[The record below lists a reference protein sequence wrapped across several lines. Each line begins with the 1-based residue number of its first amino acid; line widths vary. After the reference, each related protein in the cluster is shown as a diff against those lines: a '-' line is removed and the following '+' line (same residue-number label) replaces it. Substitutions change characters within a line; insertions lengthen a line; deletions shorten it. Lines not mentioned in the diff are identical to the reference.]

1 MKVITRTVWI
11 LSLVSLFTDVASEML
26 YPVMPIYL
34 KEIGF
39 SILLI
44 GVLEGV
50 AEATA
55 GLSKSYF
62 GKLSDVSGKRLPFVR
77 IGYLLSAVSKPM
89 MAVFV
94 YPLWVLFSRTIDR
107 FGKGIRTGARDALLS
122 DEVTPQT
129 KGQVF
134 GFHRAMDTVGAVIGP
149 SVALIYLYLFP
160 GNYKALFLLA
170 FIPGIV
176 AISFTFLLKEV
187 KRESRKFE
195 LTPVSFFSF
204 VQYWK
209 ESPST
214 YKKLVAGLL
223 AFTLINSSDVFLLL
237 KIKEAGLSDTTIIG
251 VYVFYNLVYALAAFP
266 LGKLSDKIGFK
277 RTIIFGFTVFAFVYL
292 GMSISNELH
301 EFVIMF
307 LLYGIYA
314 AATESVA
321 KAWISNIS
329 EKKDI
334 ATAIG
339 TYTGFQS
346 VFTMIASSFAGF
358 LWLTLGSSSTF
369 LFTSATTFLVIL
381 YLIIVVNRDR
391 R

>member
-89 MAVFV
+89 MAVFA

-122 DEVTPQT
+122 DEATPQT

-134 GFHRAMDTVGAVIGP
+134 GLHRAMDTVGAVIGP
-149 SVALIYLYLFP
+149 SLALIYLYLFP
-160 GNYKALFLLA
+160 GNYKVLFLLA

-176 AISFTFLLKEV
+176 AISFTFLLKEA
-187 KRESRKFE
+187 KRGSGKFE

-204 VQYWK
+204 VRYWK